1 MKKPGLIITV
11 LSAVLT
17 ILSCDPK
24 YYTVTVENQ
33 SAKPVTYTYNDIKTA
48 DLTPGAS
55 KEYHVEAYTL
65 PPGEISVAGA
75 ASVEMESQGSGERY
89 VFKDRKSLILQVEN
103 KLSED
108 VYLTAD
114 KYIDTSA
121 STLPSPPLT
130 DADYISLGLRP
141 RDTTPPEKPDD
152 LRKSFYTKREKDV
165 IEFNFG
171 DSGKTAYFAVQ
182 IENEG
187 KKDPWGP
194 LVSALIP

>member
-1 MKKPGLIITV
+1 MKKSGLIVII

-24 YYTVTVENQ
+24 YYAVTVENQ

-48 DLTPGAS
+48 LAPGAS
-55 KEYHVEAYTL
+55 KAYQVESYTL

-75 ASVEMESQGSGERY
+75 MSVEMESQGSGERY

-114 KYIDTSA
+114 KYIDASA
-121 STLPSPPLT
+121 STPSSPPPSPPPLT
-130 DADYISLGLRP
+130 TLYVPKNNGTNTATIYVENPRFVVLATLSSL
-141 RDTTPPEKPDD
+141 
-152 LRKSFYTKREKDV
+152 FYPVPVIHREIKNNVMEVV
-165 IEFNFG
+165 IT
-171 DSGKTAYFAVQ
+171 DQ
-182 IENEG
+182 
-187 KKDPWGP
+187 
-194 LVSALIP
+194 